1 MCEDVDECLVHNP
14 KIFSCL
20 SQRRR
25 TGSTHLSELRA
36 DGCSSSWWMCQKQEV
51 HHGGSTNAAEFCA
64 ALLSNTIYTI
74 TLAFGVK
81 MSKNVSTEQILLV
94 FIELKGTVYLK
105 MNIQSSSPP
114 PGRLNLF
121 GFRMDKQ

>member
-1 MCEDVDECLVHNP
+1 MFIFTVDVSE
-14 KIFSCL
+14 
-20 SQRRR
+20 
-25 TGSTHLSELRA
+25 TG
-36 DGCSSSWWMCQKQEV
+36 SSSWREHKRC
-51 HHGGSTNAAEFCA
+51 AEFCA

-94 FIELKGTVYLK
+94 FIELKGTVHLK

-121 GFRMDKQ
+121 GFRTDKQ